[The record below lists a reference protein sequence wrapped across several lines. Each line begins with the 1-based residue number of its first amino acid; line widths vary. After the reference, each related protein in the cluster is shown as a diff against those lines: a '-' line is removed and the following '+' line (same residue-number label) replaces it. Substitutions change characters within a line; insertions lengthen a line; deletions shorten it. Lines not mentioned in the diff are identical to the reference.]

1 LTKTCFMH
9 GFPLLPE
16 HSSVLLSRLEL
27 MDFWIL
33 HGERFAIPVK
43 VYYLGSCPLN
53 FLFALFL
60 HLLFSLLLLFPWA
73 VIHNLANK
81 YREEFKLPNLKL
93 PFNNRQGFYFS
104 IPQKDVQGK
113 LPSKF
118 IQVGNVILLLRIIEK
133 ISLLINFDMYFFYT

>member
-1 LTKTCFMH
+1 MTKTCFMH

-33 HGERFAIPVK
+33 HGEHFAIPVK